1 MNKTTETRKTDNTK
15 ADAIETIETIALDN
29 VTGGCAACGNPN
41 CGQAGGSQQLAA
53 NFLRR

>member
-1 MNKTTETRKTDNTK
+1 MHKTTETTKTHDTK
-15 ADAIETIETIALDN
+15 TDAIETIETIALDN

-53 NFLRR
+53 NFPRR